1 VRQFVLNNLERL
13 SVGEKIKC
21 TYKVMAASREKTESE
36 MRRGKWGKEVRE
48 EC

>member
-1 VRQFVLNNLERL
+1 MRQFVLNNLERL

-21 TYKVMAASREKTESE
+21 TFQVMAASREKTERE